1 MTFGYS
7 ALFVGGLACQTV
19 FHSVQ
24 AVYLTDSF
32 KEATKFDDRLGLE
45 RMTRCLDLRKAFG
58 VWLVFG
64 LAFAWSSNCFAEKVS
79 FNRDIRP
86 ILSDTCFQCHG
97 PDENKRQAGL
107 RLDRKDSA
115 TKPVESGD
123 TAIVPG
129 KVEASELVRR
139 ILATDADLKMPPPHS
154 GKSLTNVQIN
164 LLKQWIAEGAEYQGH
179 WAFLSVQRPA
189 VPSIKNESWAKN
201 AIDRFVLARLERED
215 LEPSPPASRE
225 TLIRRVSLDLTGL
238 PPTPAEVEAFLADQS
253 VDAYE
258 KVVDRLLKSK
268 RYGERMAMQWLD
280 FARYADSNGYQTDGS
295 RFQWPWRDWVI
306 DAFNQNQ
313 PFDQFTIDQLA
324 GDLVPNPTRAQN
336 IATGFNRNHRL
347 NGEGGIIAEEWRVE
361 TVIDRV
367 ETTGMTWMALTL
379 NCCRCH
385 DHKYDPITQREFY
398 QLFSFFNNVA
408 ESGTLQGDSKNTD
421 PLIVVPTDEQEAELT
436 RLDGEIERGTKRIAE
451 AVKLLPQYIAEW
463 EPGFKAKLSED
474 GGAAWKTLSLKEVKS
489 AGGAALTKQADG
501 SYLASGNNPQHD
513 IYTITA
519 SVPAGVFS
527 GLLLECLPDASL
539 PQQSLGRYPNGNFVL
554 SAVEA
559 EVTAPELAAPLK
571 ARFNRAEATYS
582 QKGWEIGLVL
592 DATPSNGWAVDGP
605 TRRDQ
610 TNAMFL
616 VESPLTVPS
625 NATLTVRLKH
635 EALGQHN
642 IGRFRLSMTSLPPST
657 VKLDGAKFPESLKQI
672 LAVDA
677 RQRSPQ
683 QKAELEK
690 FFRAN
695 VDSPLKQAES
705 AVAAF
710 QQQQHSIMAAS
721 PNVMVMRELPQ
732 PREAFILVRG
742 EYDKHG
748 DKVTAG
754 LPAALPPI
762 PDGAPRNRL
771 GLARWLVDP
780 SHPLTSRVWV
790 NRTWER
796 LFGAGLVKTSENF
809 GSQAEFPS
817 HPELLD
823 WLAAEFMQPT
833 VLPAV
838 AGQPARPW
846 DMKAI
851 QKLIV
856 MSATYGQSS
865 RLTPVL
871 AERDPENRL
880 LARGPRFR
888 LSGETLRDQALAVS
902 GLLTEKIG
910 GPSVRPY
917 MPEGVWDETSRYGDL
932 RGYKHD
938 TGDGLYRRSM
948 YTIWKRTA
956 APPTMLLFDAP
967 NREICTVKRSRTN
980 TPLQALSLL
989 NEVTYVEAA
998 RKLAERMITE
1008 GGNSPADRL
1017 TKGFQLVTSRK
1028 PTAAELKVLTEGL
1041 ELDLAR
1047 QQQDPAAA
1055 TKLTTF
1061 GESKSPTKFSPSEL
1075 AAYTLTANIL
1085 LNLDEVVT
1093 RE

>member
-1 MTFGYS
+1 MAGQTRLCWML
-7 ALFVGGLACQTV
+7 ALLVTTLLAG
-19 FHSVQ
+19 
-24 AVYLTDSF
+24 APRR
-32 KEATKFDDRLGLE
+32 AG
-45 RMTRCLDLRKAFG
+45 A
-58 VWLVFG
+58 
-64 LAFAWSSNCFAEKVS
+64 AEGKVS

-86 ILSDTCFQCHG
+86 ILSDNCFQCHG
-97 PDENKRQAGL
+97 PDERKREAGL
-107 RLDRKDSA
+107 RLDQRDSA
-115 TKPVESGD
+115 TKPTESGH

-129 KVEASELVRR
+129 KAEASELVAR
-139 ILATDADLKMPPPHS
+139 ITTADTDLQMPPASS
-154 GKSLTNVQIN
+154 GKKLTAMQID
-164 LLKQWIAEGAEYQGH
+164 LLRRWVAEGAEYQGH
-179 WAFLSVQRPA
+179 WAFLPVQRPA
-189 VPSIKNESWAKN
+189 LPEVKHAAWVRNP
-201 AIDRFVLARLERED
+201 IDRFIAARLEQEG
-215 LEPSPPASRE
+215 LTPAPEATRE
-225 TLIRRVSLDLTGL
+225 TLIRRVTLDLTGL
-238 PPTPAEVEAFLADQS
+238 PPTPAEVDAFVADTS
-253 VDAYE
+253 PEAYE
-258 KVVDRLLKSK
+258 KVVDRLLQSK

-295 RFQWPWRDWVI
+295 RYQWPWRDWVI

-336 IATGFNRNHRL
+336 VATGFNRNHRL

-398 QLFSFFNNVA
+398 QLFSFFNNIA

-421 PLIVVPTDEQEAELT
+421 PLIVVPTDEQEGELA
-436 RLDGEIERGTKRIAE
+436 RLDGEIAKAEQRVAE
-451 AVKLLPQYIAEW
+451 AAKQLPEYIAAW
-463 EPGFKAKLSED
+463 EPGFKAKLGEEGTVVWLAIQPQEVTSS
-474 GGAAWKTLSLKEVKS
+474 GGAK
-489 AGGAALTKQADG
+489 LTRQADG
-501 SYLASGNNPQHD
+501 SYLASGKNPSHD
-513 IYTITA
+513 VYTIKAPLAEGT
-519 SVPAGVFS
+519 FS

-539 PQQSLGRYPNGNFVL
+539 PQQSLGRYSNGNFVL

-559 EVTAPELAAPLK
+559 EITAPTLQAPLV
-571 ARFNRAEATYS
+571 ASFNRAEATYS
-582 QKGWEIGLVL
+582 QKGWEIGLTL
-592 DATPSNGWAVDGP
+592 DGSASNGWAVDGP
-605 TRRDQ
+605 SRRDQ

-616 VESPLTVPS
+616 APSSLSVPPD
-625 NATLTVRLKH
+625 ATLTVRLKH
-635 EALGQHN
+635 EALNQHN
-642 IGRFRLSMTSLPPST
+642 IGRFRLSTTSLPPST
-657 VKLDGAKFPESLKQI
+657 IKLDGAKFPESLKQT
-672 LAVDA
+672 LALEA
-677 RQRSPQ
+677 GKRSAE

-710 QQQQHSIMAAS
+710 RQQQNKIMAAS
-721 PNVMVMRELPQ
+721 PNVMVMRELAK
-732 PREAFILVRG
+732 PREAFILLRG
-742 EYDKHG
+742 EYDKRG
-748 DKVTAG
+748 DTVTAG
-754 LPAALPPI
+754 LPAALPAM
-762 PDGAPRNRL
+762 PDKAPQNRL
-771 GLARWLVDP
+771 GLAQWLVDP
-780 SHPLTSRVWV
+780 SHPLTSRVWI
-790 NRTWER
+790 NRAWER
-796 LFGAGLVKTSENF
+796 FFGTGLVKTSENF

-823 WLAAEFMQPT
+823 WLSAEFMRPT
-833 VLPAV
+833 VAPSVNGTPA
-838 AGQPARPW
+838 QPW

-856 MSATYGQSS
+856 MSATYRQSS
-865 RLTPVL
+865 RVTPQS

-880 LARGPRFR
+880 LSRGPRFR
-888 LSGETLRDQALAVS
+888 LSGETLRDQALAAS
-902 GLLTEKIG
+902 GLLVEKIG

-938 TGDGLYRRSM
+938 TGDGLYRRTM

-967 NREICTVKRSRTN
+967 SREVCTVKRSRTN

-989 NEVTYVEAA
+989 NEITYVEAA
-998 RKLAERMITE
+998 RKLAEKMLVA
-1008 GGNSPADRL
+1008 GGNTANDRL
-1017 TKGFQLVTSRK
+1017 AFGFKLATSRA
-1028 PTAAELKVLTEGL
+1028 PTAPELQVLSEGL
-1041 ELDLAR
+1041 ASDLAR
-1047 QQQDPAAA
+1047 LKQDPQAAKKLISFGDSKAAA
-1055 TKLTTF
+1055 NIDAV
-1061 GESKSPTKFSPSEL
+1061 EL